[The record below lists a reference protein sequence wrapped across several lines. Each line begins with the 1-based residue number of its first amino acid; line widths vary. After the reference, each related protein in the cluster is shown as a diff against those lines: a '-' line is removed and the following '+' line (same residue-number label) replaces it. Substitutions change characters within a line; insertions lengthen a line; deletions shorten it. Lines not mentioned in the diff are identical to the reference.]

1 MATGISEWRPGMPLN
16 MGQCPGRP
24 PPPRAF
30 CFPPK
35 SRQEARFGFSVSSSH
50 SGGGGPAACSAP
62 HPTGCSPVRLLRRA
76 GGPTV
81 AASLAVIK
89 SGS

>member
-24 PPPRAF
+24 PPLRAF

-35 SRQEARFGFSVSSSH
+35 SRQEACFGFSVSSSH
-50 SGGGGPAACSAP
+50 SGGGPSRLLCSAP
-62 HPTGCSPVRLLRRA
+62 HRLLPGAAPEAGRRA
-76 GGPTV
+76 HGGCLPDCH
-81 AASLAVIK
+81 
-89 SGS
+89 

>member
-50 SGGGGPAACSAP
+50 SGGGGAQPPALLRTPPAAPRC
-62 HPTGCSPVRLLRRA
+62 
-76 GGPTV
+76 
-81 AASLAVIK
+81 
-89 SGS
+89 GS